1 MIKKVKSFTLSELIV
16 VMIITVIVVGIAF
29 SVLLL
34 VKKQIKGIEKNYQ
47 KTTQL
52 ALFEEKFW
60 RDFNIF
66 QQINIDESH
75 QNMFFK
81 NEIDSI
87 AYQFEDEYVIRNE
100 DTLKVQLKIENV
112 YLDGNTVESGL
123 IDAIDFSAIKEIPDY
138 TFFVYKKN
146 DATQYMNQNGL

>member
-60 RDFNIF
+60 RDFN
-66 QQINIDESH
+66 N
-75 QNMFFK
+75 
-81 NEIDSI
+81 
-87 AYQFEDEYVIRNE
+87 
-100 DTLKVQLKIENV
+100 
-112 YLDGNTVESGL
+112 
-123 IDAIDFSAIKEIPDY
+123 
-138 TFFVYKKN
+138 
-146 DATQYMNQNGL
+146 

>member
-60 RDFNIF
+60 RDFN
-66 QQINIDESH
+66 
-75 QNMFFK
+75 
-81 NEIDSI
+81 
-87 AYQFEDEYVIRNE
+87 
-100 DTLKVQLKIENV
+100 
-112 YLDGNTVESGL
+112 
-123 IDAIDFSAIKEIPDY
+123 
-138 TFFVYKKN
+138 
-146 DATQYMNQNGL
+146 

>member
-1 MIKKVKSFTLSELIV
+1 
-16 VMIITVIVVGIAF
+16 
-29 SVLLL
+29 
-34 VKKQIKGIEKNYQ
+34 
-47 KTTQL
+47 
-52 ALFEEKFW
+52 
-60 RDFNIF
+60 
-66 QQINIDESH
+66 
-75 QNMFFK
+75 
-81 NEIDSI
+81 EIDSI

>member
-52 ALFEEKFW
+52 ALFEEQFW
-60 RDFNIF
+60 RDFNSF
-66 QQINIDESH
+66 QHIEMDESLE
-75 QNMFFK
+75 NLFLR

-87 AYQFEDEYVIRNE
+87 AYQFEDTFVIRNE
-100 DTLKVQLKIENV
+100 DTLKVQLKIENL
-112 YLDGNTVESGL
+112 YLDGNIVQSGL
-123 IDAIDFSAIKEIPDY
+123 IDAIDFSALKEIPDY
-138 TFFVYKKN
+138 TFFIYKKN
-146 DATQYMNQNGL
+146 DATQNMNQNGL

>member
-52 ALFEEKFW
+52 ALFEEQFW
-60 RDFNIF
+60 RDFNVF
-66 QQINIDESH
+66 QQIEMNENQQNI
-75 QNMFFK
+75 FLK

-87 AYQFEDEYVIRNE
+87 SYQFEDDFVIRNE
-100 DTLKVQLKIENV
+100 DTLKVQLKIENI

-123 IDAIDFSAIKEIPDY
+123 IDAINFSALKEIPDY

>member
-52 ALFEEKFW
+52 ALFEEQFW
-60 RDFNIF
+60 RDFNVF
-66 QQINIDESH
+66 QQIEIDEN
-75 QNMFFK
+75 QNMFLK

-87 AYQFEDEYVIRNE
+87 SYQFEDEFVIRNE

-112 YLDGNTVESGL
+112 YLDGNTVESGV
-123 IDAIDFSAIKEIPDY
+123 IDAIDFSAVKEIPDY
-138 TFFVYKKN
+138 IFFIYKKN
-146 DATQYMNQNGL
+146 DATQYMKQNGL